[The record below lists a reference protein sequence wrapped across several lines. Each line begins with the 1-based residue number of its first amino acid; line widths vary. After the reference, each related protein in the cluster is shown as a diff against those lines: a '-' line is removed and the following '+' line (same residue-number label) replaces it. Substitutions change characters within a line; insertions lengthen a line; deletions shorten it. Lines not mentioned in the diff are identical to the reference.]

1 MALYDRLL
9 GLAGDKI
16 PAHQFQATLA
26 EFARGRLTGAQ
37 AQAIISAASGSPL
50 DAGEVTE
57 AQALLATF
65 TGSTAVKLQR
75 AKEVDDVLLLAEAG
89 LPGYDT
95 VALVKTRLGL

>member
-1 MALYDRLL
+1 MSLYDRLL
-9 GLAGDKI
+9 GIAGDKI

-37 AQAIISAASGSPL
+37 AQAVISAASGSPL
-50 DAGEVTE
+50 SPSEVTE

-65 TGSTAVKLQR
+65 TGSAAVKLAR
-75 AKEVDDVLLLAEAG
+75 AKEVDDVLMLAEDG

-95 VALVKTRLGL
+95 VALVKTRLGV